1 MMSDDEFKG
10 ERLMPTKTEVGL
22 LALLAVIVA
31 TPLLFGLYALV
42 VVGVVLALAVLVVIA
57 LLARGGPHSLDGGGP
72 S

>member
-10 ERLMPTKTEVGL
+10 ERLMLTKTEVGL

-57 LLARGGPHSLDGGGP
+57 LLARGGPPSLDGGGP